1 MHKYV
6 IKRLLMMIP
15 VLLCV
20 AFVIYAIMNVAE
32 GDPIYSV
39 VSADATEAQ
48 IEAAREELGLNG
60 TLLERYFRYVKGML
74 TGDLGTSYVSK
85 RDVMQTYL
93 ERLPNTLKL
102 ASVTMVVA
110 LAISIPLGIIAAVN
124 QNSIKDTIAMVL
136 ALLGLSMPNFWLG
149 LLLIM
154 LFSLKLGWLPSGGYE
169 NGMLSLILPA
179 FTIGAGLA
187 AFMTRSTR
195 SSMLDVIRQDY
206 LRMARAK
213 GVSERKVIRKHA
225 LRNALIPIITVF
237 GVQFSNVLGGSV
249 LAETVFAWPGV
260 GRLVVDAIDQRDIP
274 MVTGALVMT
283 TMIVS
288 IVNLL
293 IDIVYAFVD
302 PRIKSAEHEV
312 RRESCGKYE
321 TQSLAEVQKTQYLR
335 LHLAALRKNKGAIVG
350 MILLVV
356 IIIIALVSPYI
367 FNYETDV
374 IANNVKE
381 RMQHPSSEHWFGTDD
396 LGRDIF
402 ARVCYGARYSLAVG
416 LVAVARSRSSW
427 RHARRGSGL
436 CRRRV

>member
-1 MHKYV
+1 M
-6 IKRLLMMIP
+6 
-15 VLLCV
+15 
-20 AFVIYAIMNVAE
+20 
-32 GDPIYSV
+32 
-39 VSADATEAQ
+39 
-48 IEAAREELGLNG
+48 
-60 TLLERYFRYVKGML
+60 LERYFRYVKGML

-302 PRIKSAEHEV
+302 PRIKS
-312 RRESCGKYE
+312 
-321 TQSLAEVQKTQYLR
+321 QYT
-335 LHLAALRKNKGAIVG
+335 K
-350 MILLVV
+350 
-356 IIIIALVSPYI
+356 
-367 FNYETDV
+367 
-374 IANNVKE
+374 
-381 RMQHPSSEHWFGTDD
+381 
-396 LGRDIF
+396 
-402 ARVCYGARYSLAVG
+402 
-416 LVAVARSRSSW
+416 
-427 RHARRGSGL
+427 
-436 CRRRV
+436 

>member
-1 MHKYV
+1 MHRYV
-6 IKRLLMMIP
+6 IKRLLMLIP

-20 AFVIYAIMNVAE
+20 AFVIYAIMDVAE
-32 GDPIYSV
+32 GDPVYSV
-39 VSADATEAQ
+39 VSADASEEE

-60 TLLERYFRYVKGML
+60 TLIERYFRYVKGL
-74 TGDLGTSYVSK
+74 VTGDLGTSYVSK

-102 ASVTMVVA
+102 ASVTMIVA
-110 LAISIPLGIIAAVN
+110 IGISVPLGIVAAVN
-124 QNSIKDTIAMVL
+124 QNSIKDTVSMVL

-169 NGMLSLILPA
+169 DGILSLILPA

-213 GVSERKVIRKHA
+213 GVSEVIRKHA

-274 MVTGALVMT
+274 TVTGALVMT
-283 TMIVS
+283 TMLVT
-288 IVNLL
+288 VANLI
-293 IDIVYAFVD
+293 IDIIYAYVD
-302 PRIKSAEHEV
+302 PRIKS
-312 RRESCGKYE
+312 
-321 TQSLAEVQKTQYLR
+321 QYT
-335 LHLAALRKNKGAIVG
+335 K
-350 MILLVV
+350 
-356 IIIIALVSPYI
+356 
-367 FNYETDV
+367 
-374 IANNVKE
+374 
-381 RMQHPSSEHWFGTDD
+381 
-396 LGRDIF
+396 
-402 ARVCYGARYSLAVG
+402 
-416 LVAVARSRSSW
+416 
-427 RHARRGSGL
+427 
-436 CRRRV
+436 